1 VSADDAMAGPALF
14 LGGDTAY
21 VALVR
26 PQLDPADP
34 DLVLAA
40 REAGVTPEE
49 FAGPGNVWTLLT
61 EHDGEGDGFELPGL
75 RDTEAD
81 GFAEQL
87 QAAVAA
93 AGPFTVEAG
102 DVLAL
107 DGAPADGGW
116 TFTARVTPPEGH
128 DGGAWTLATG
138 PVATADLL
146 ADLADF
152 RRALA

>member
-1 VSADDAMAGPALF
+1 MSTDAMAGPALF
-14 LGGDTAY
+14 IGDDTAY

-34 DLVLAA
+34 DLVRAA
-40 REAGVTPEE
+40 REAGVSPEE
-49 FAGPGNVWTLLT
+49 FAGPGNVWALLT

-87 QAAVAA
+87 QAALAA
-93 AGPFTVEAG
+93 AEPFTVEAG
-102 DVLAL
+102 DVLHL
-107 DGAPADGGW
+107 DAAPAGDGW
-116 TFTARVTPPEGH
+116 AFTARVNPPEGH
-128 DGGAWTLATG
+128 EAAAWTLTTG

-146 ADLADF
+146 ADLEDF
-152 RRALA
+152 RRSLA